1 MIDFSSIKSF
11 QSRRGDSFEEFVCQ
25 LARYEDFPERSHSVY
40 KRVDG
45 AGGDGG
51 VEAYWTKPNG
61 RKIGYQ
67 AKYFL
72 RSGDINWAQ
81 IDNSVTQALKTHPE
95 LERYVVALPCYLT
108 DRAGERERGKTGW
121 KHWEDRIKNWKAQAI
136 SAGVKDIEFIPWT
149 KTELI
154 SKLAKSDTKGLRDYF
169 FGEIHLDIQW
179 FKNKLEESLKD
190 LGERFHPEDHVDLR
204 IERLFSIVARAP
216 SFRDELAEIFD
227 YLRKCSLTNKRL
239 NSLSKVPDASIT
251 RSLEAAFLELL
262 KLEDQIHLDAQH
274 LWDIANWQSRIDKL
288 CEATTRLQNWYWEY
302 NKTPNLGNQERNDL
316 HQCIK
321 ECEEI
326 VIEASHFNEI
336 TQSDYIKA
344 EQDRIAFVRGNAGTG
359 KSHLFAKCA
368 QEAVANR
375 QPSVLLLGQRFNNND
390 FWTQVGQTLDLPG
403 YSADRVLGAI
413 DAAGKAAGVRTLF
426 LIDAI
431 NEGAGSKFWQNQIAS
446 FIHKIQKY
454 SHLCCVISCRSE
466 YFDLA
471 VPKKVSDNF
480 PVFDI
485 RGFETPEEQLNAAR
499 VYLDRRG
506 IARPSTPWLSP
517 EFVNPLFLRSVCLS
531 LERDGKS
538 EIPPGMTGTRKIL
551 AYYLCSVGRNIAEKE
566 GGSSSPAPKLGRTLE
581 DVAGKMLER
590 KQGFLGF
597 DDCQNVIA
605 RHFHHY
611 NPQTESDWLSVL
623 LNNGVLRKD
632 PNPSKDDA
640 FSDEDVVRFSF
651 QRFQDFLIAEQSL
664 KDIATSVDL
673 FEDTGPLAFCL
684 DDGYLS
690 WDWRGVVDALAVILP
705 ENLKIELVDALP
717 GEASKWWNVW
727 AIRESFAESVR
738 WRDRTAFTNRTLK
751 LLNHFHHPQHNVYE
765 LLLQVSVSSDHPW
778 NAELLHKNLERRKLP
793 DRDAFWTNWL
803 NCQVGIDSSVR
814 VIIEW
819 CRVGQAPNSHPENQR
834 LAAIVLCWFFTSS
847 NRIIRDNATKALA
860 NLFLNNRAI
869 FLELLQRFSK
879 VDDLYVLERLLAAA
893 FAACCLDPDPKRLE
907 TYAEVVF
914 DNVFAS
920 RCPPFGL
927 LLRDYAL
934 GIIEIAEHHNS
945 LPKCVDFGLCKPPYK
960 SAKFRFSVT
969 KEQLK
974 KVADTAGDSRILNSV
989 TSYMED
995 FSDSTIEPR
1004 INRFLNIPLS
1014 KSVELTSDQ
1023 RTRPFE
1029 IDVVKYD
1036 RERIEAYEHLKNF
1049 LSPRSPHFV
1058 SKICREKPKKLTET
1072 EVKTWK
1078 KRVGD
1083 AEKRLLDLL
1092 NENEV
1097 ERYRK
1102 DVAPVLCEKKHS
1114 GPELKKFD
1122 LDAAKRWIAKRAYDY
1137 GWTQERFGNDK
1148 NQIGSYSRSRPK
1160 IERIGKKYQWLALGE
1175 LLSKIADNYWLEGGY
1190 GTGTLPKPYA
1200 NPLDIEFARDID
1212 PTILAGKENHGE
1224 VSESQTSWAFA
1235 PWIELE
1241 EVGETELPGWPFR
1254 EDPALKLK
1262 SLQMRRDDNG
1272 TQWLVLYEHQSR
1284 TEKYPGDEA
1293 MLHGLRIKQFR
1304 VLATVLVRSS
1314 DAKNIASNFRSKG
1327 ETKISNWA
1335 IFDEIDNGFLFEAPC
1350 RKTWDAEKWRYDSSE
1365 LPAGIPY
1372 AQLAT
1377 WYLWE
1382 SHLDA
1387 ALPDGYSTHLPTAW
1401 LASELRLKPDINNA
1415 GLWYDVAGDIAFQE
1429 LKGEEDGTVALL
1441 RMDVASR
1448 VVDKDCTF
1456 LSVLISERS
1465 AWPGGHND
1473 NAAWRKSKGVCWRSG
1488 RGTEVCRWKS
1498 DGGNGTSK
1506 DSVPES

>member
-1 MIDFSSIKSF
+1 MIDFSRIISF
-11 QSRRGDSFEEFVCQ
+11 QSGRRDSFEELVCQ

-67 AKYFL
+67 AKNFL
-72 RSGDINWAQ
+72 RSADINWAQ
-81 IDNSVTQALKTHPE
+81 IDNSVTQALQTHPE

-136 SAGVKDIEFIPWT
+136 SAGVKDIIFVPWT

-179 FKNKLEESLKD
+179 FENKLEESLKD
-190 LGERFHPEDHVDLR
+190 LGERFNPEDHVDLR

-262 KLEDQIHLDAQH
+262 KLKDQIHLDAQH

-336 TQSDYIKA
+336 TQSNYIKA

-359 KSHLFAKCA
+359 KSHLLAKCA

-471 VPKKVSDNF
+471 VPKTVSDNF

-531 LERDGKS
+531 LKSFGKS
-538 EIPPGMTGTRKIL
+538 EIPPGMTGTTKVL
-551 AYYLCSVGRNIAEKE
+551 EYYLDSVSQNIWEKK
-566 GGSSSPAPKLGRTLE
+566 GGSSSPAPKLGCTLE
-581 DVAGKMLER
+581 DVAGKMLEL
-590 KQGFLGF
+590 KQDFLGF

-605 RHFHHY
+605 KHFCHY
-611 NPQTESDWLSVL
+611 SPQPEPDWLSVL

-632 PNPSKDDA
+632 PNPSQDDA
-640 FSDEDVVRFSF
+640 FSDKDVVRFSF
-651 QRFQDFLIAEQSL
+651 QRFQDFLIAEHSL
-664 KDIATSVDL
+664 KDITTPVDL

-684 DDGYLS
+684 EDDHLS

-705 ENLKIELVDALP
+705 EKLKLELVDALP
-717 GEASKWWNVW
+717 SGESKWWNKPE
-727 AIRESFAESVR
+727 IRASFAESAK
-738 WRDRTAFTNRTLK
+738 WRDRKAFTPRTLE
-751 LLNHFHHPQHNVYE
+751 LLNRFHHPQLARFE

-778 NAELLHKNLERRKLP
+778 NAELLHQNLEMRKLP
-793 DRDAFWTNWL
+793 DRDASWTNWL
-803 NCQVGIDSSVR
+803 NFQDGVDSSVG

-860 NLFLNNRAI
+860 NIFLANRAI
-869 FLELLQRFSK
+869 FGELLQRFAK

-893 FAACCLDPDPKRLE
+893 FASCCLDPDPKRLE
-907 TYAEVVF
+907 TYTEVVF

-920 RCPPFGL
+920 GSPPFGL

-945 LPKCVDFGLCKPPYK
+945 LPECVDFGLCKPPYK

-974 KVADTAGDSRILNSV
+974 KVADTAGDSKILDSV

-995 FSDSTIEPR
+995 FSDSTIGPR
-1004 INRFLNIPLS
+1004 IDQFLNIPLS
-1014 KSVELTSDQ
+1014 KSVELTPDQ
-1023 RTRPFE
+1023 RAHSFE
-1029 IDVVKYD
+1029 NDVVGHD
-1036 RERIEAYEHLKNF
+1036 RKRIEAYEHLKNVPN
-1049 LSPRSPHFV
+1049 PRSSRV
-1058 SKICREKPKKLTET
+1058 LSVLRREKPKKLTET

-1078 KRVGD
+1078 KKVAD
-1083 AEKRLLDLL
+1083 AEKRLFDLL
-1092 NENEV
+1092 EEDEV
-1097 ERYRK
+1097 ERFRK
-1102 DVAPVLCEKKHS
+1102 DVAPVLYEIRHS
-1114 GPELKKFD
+1114 NPELKKFD
-1122 LDAAKRWIAKRAYDY
+1122 LDAANRWIAKRAYDY
-1137 GWTQERFGNDK
+1137 GWTQESFGNDRR
-1148 NQIGSYSRSRPK
+1148 QRGMYTRSRPK
-1160 IERIGKKYQWLALGE
+1160 IERIGKKYQWLALDE
-1175 LLSKIADNYWLEGGY
+1175 LLSKIADNYWMGGEGGM
-1190 GTGTLPKPYA
+1190 LPKRYA
-1200 NPLDIEFARDID
+1200 NPLDIGFTRDID
-1212 PTILAGKENHGE
+1212 PTILAEKKNHRE
-1224 VSESQTSWAFA
+1224 VSESQNSWAFA

-1241 EVGETELPGWPFR
+1241 EVGEAELPSWPFR
-1254 EDPALKLK
+1254 EDPALELK
-1262 SLQMRRDDNG
+1262 SLPMRREDNG
-1272 TQWLVLYEHQSR
+1272 TQWLVLYENQSR
-1284 TEKYPGDEA
+1284 SEKYPGDTV
-1293 MLHGLRIKQFR
+1293 MSHGMRIKQFR
-1304 VLATVLVRSS
+1304 VLTTVLVRTS
-1314 DAKNIASNFRSKG
+1314 DAKNIASNFRMK
-1327 ETKISNWA
+1327 EKIHIEHRSEFA
-1335 IFDEIDNGFLFEAPC
+1335 AFDEAFLFEAPC
-1350 RKTWDAEKWRYDSSE
+1350 RKTWDAEKWRFDNSE

-1377 WYLWE
+1377 WYSWE
-1382 SHLDA
+1382 SDLDA

-1401 LASELRLKPDINNA
+1401 LARELKLKPDINNA
-1415 GLWYDVAGDIAFQE
+1415 GLWYDVAGEIVFQE
-1429 LKGEEDGTVALL
+1429 LIGEEDGTVALL
-1441 RMDVASR
+1441 RMDVANK
-1448 VVDKDCTF
+1448 VADKYCTF

-1465 AWPGGHND
+1465 VWPGGHND

-1488 RGTEVCRWKS
+1488 RGTETCVWKS
-1498 DGGNGTSK
+1498 DGANGSSK
-1506 DSVPES
+1506 DSVPKS